1 MRILGKRVQ
10 RRALA
15 MYLFAGALVLSAR
28 PTAASIAA
36 GLLLIG
42 AGEVLRLWAT
52 GYLHKT
58 ESLTVA
64 GPYAYVRHPLY
75 LGSLL
80 IGTGFALMTNTALGY
95 ALWALGMV
103 GYFAYYLPYKSRI
116 EGARLEALFGD
127 DYRRYTA
134 AVPEI
139 FPRLHPY
146 VPLGGHSAGS
156 ARWQGV
162 RFEGN
167 HETGVALAVG
177 AGVAAMLLRWATTL

>member
-1 MRILGKRVQ
+1 MRILCKRI
-10 RRALA
+10 RLRAFL
-15 MYLFAGALVLSAR
+15 MYLFAAALVLSAR
-28 PTAASIAA
+28 PTAASMAA
-36 GLLLIG
+36 GLAVIA

-80 IGTGFALMTNTALGY
+80 IGTGFALITHTALGY
-95 ALWALGMV
+95 ALWVAGMV

-146 VPLGGHSAGS
+146 VPLCGHAEGG
-156 ARWQGV
+156 ARWTGV

-177 AGVAAMLLRWATTL
+177 VGVSAMLLRWATL

>member
-1 MRILGKRVQ
+1 MRILGKRL
-10 RRALA
+10 RPRAFL
-15 MYLFAGALVLSAR
+15 MYVFSAGLVLSAR
-28 PTAASIAA
+28 PTAASLAA
-36 GLLLIG
+36 GLATIA

-75 LGSLL
+75 LGTLL
-80 IGTGFALMTNTALGY
+80 IGTGFALIANTPLGY
-95 ALWALGMV
+95 ALWMLGTV

-139 FPRLHPY
+139 FPRLHAY
-146 VPLGGHSAGS
+146 VPLGGHPEGG
-156 ARWQGV
+156 ARWTGV
-162 RFEGN
+162 RFEDN

-177 AGVAAMLLRWATTL
+177 FGVAAMLLRWATL

>member
-1 MRILGKRVQ
+1 MRILGKRV
-10 RRALA
+10 RLRAFA
-15 MYLFAGALVLSAR
+15 MYVFAGALVLSAQ
-28 PTAASIAA
+28 PTAASLAA
-36 GLLLIG
+36 GLALVG

-80 IGTGFALMTNTALGY
+80 IGTGFAVMTQTLLGY
-95 ALWALGMV
+95 ALWAAGLV
-103 GYFAYYLPYKSRI
+103 GYFVYYLPYKSRI

-167 HETGVALAVG
+167 HETGVALAV
-177 AGVAAMLLRWATTL
+177 AGGLAAMLLRWVTTL